1 VDSRSGNREPARL
14 AQRSRGLRLHFA
26 AYFMLILVLVPINLI
41 VTPETPWFIW
51 PMVGWG
57 SVLAIHTAWAMGL
70 FDILSSKD

>member
-1 VDSRSGNREPARL
+1 MTHSEDPNTERA
-14 AQRSRGLRLHFA
+14 AHRSRGLRLHFA
-26 AYFMLILVLVPINLI
+26 AYFLLTLVLVPINLI
-41 VTPETPWFIW
+41 VTPDTPWFIW

>member
-1 VDSRSGNREPARL
+1 MADRDPKAVRA
-14 AQRSRGLRLHFA
+14 AQRNRGLRMHFV
-26 AYFMLILVLVPINLI
+26 AYFLLMAALVPVNLI

-70 FDILSSKD
+70 FGMMSSRD

>member
-1 VDSRSGNREPARL
+1 
-14 AQRSRGLRLHFA
+14 
-26 AYFMLILVLVPINLI
+26 MLILVLVPINLI